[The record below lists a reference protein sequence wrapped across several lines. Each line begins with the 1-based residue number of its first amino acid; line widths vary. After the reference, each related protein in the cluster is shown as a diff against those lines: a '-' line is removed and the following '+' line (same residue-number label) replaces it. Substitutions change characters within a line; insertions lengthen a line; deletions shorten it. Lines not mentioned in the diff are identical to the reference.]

1 MKVGVILPIAQDR
14 DTGVTRGWAALR
26 DLALQ
31 ADRSG
36 LDSVWVFD
44 HLIFRFPDRPPS
56 GIWECWTMLAALAA
70 VTERV
75 ELGTLVL
82 ATPFRNPAV
91 LAKMADTVEEVSG
104 GRLILGLGTGW
115 HEPEFEAFGVPRDHR
130 YSRFEDAFTII
141 SRLLSDGHVDHD
153 GRFHSAKDARLIP
166 RGPRSGGP
174 PILVAARGPRML
186 RLAARDAD
194 AWNAAWFG
202 RPTRFLEQRAQL
214 LDACRDVGRDPR
226 TLRITA
232 GVRVADPSSDG
243 GEPLDPEAVLDGSS
257 VRSIT
262 DGLSAYAQLGVDH
275 VLCSLE
281 PATPD
286 SVGRLS
292 EAAAALSASRS
303 A

>member
-1 MKVGVILPIAQDR
+1 MRIGLILPIAEDR
-14 DTGVTRGWAALR
+14 DTGLTQGWAALR
-26 DLALQ
+26 DLAIQ
-31 ADRSG
+31 AESGG

-44 HLIFRFPDRPPS
+44 HLMFRFPDRPAT

-115 HEPEFEAFGVPRDHR
+115 HEPEFEAFDVPRDHR

-141 SRLLSDGHVDHD
+141 SRLLREGHVDHD
-153 GRFHSAKDARLIP
+153 GRFHAAKDARLIP
-166 RGPRSGGP
+166 RGPRAGGP

-186 RLAARDAD
+186 RLAAREAD

-214 LDACRDVGRDPR
+214 LEACRDVGRDPR

-232 GVRVADPSSDG
+232 GVRVADRSSDA
-243 GEPLDPEAVLDGSS
+243 GEPRDPEAVIDGSS
-257 VRSIT
+257 VQGIV
-262 DGLSAYAQLGVDH
+262 DGLAAYGQLGVDH
-275 VLCSLE
+275 AICSLE
-281 PATPD
+281 PATRE
-286 SVGRLS
+286 SVGRLA
-292 EAAAALSASRS
+292 EAAASLSASR
-303 A
+303 AA

>member
-1 MKVGVILPIAQDR
+1 MRVGVILPIAQDR
-14 DTGVTRGWAALR
+14 ETGVTRGWAALR
-26 DLALQ
+26 DLALE
-31 ADRSG
+31 AEKGG

-130 YSRFEDAFTII
+130 YSRFEDAFIII
-141 SRLLSDGHVDHD
+141 SRLLRDGQVDHD

-166 RGPRSGGP
+166 RGPRPGGP

-202 RPTRFLEQRAQL
+202 RPTLFLEQRAQL
-214 LDACRDVGRDPR
+214 LDACREVGRDPR
-226 TLRITA
+226 TLQITA
-232 GVRVADPSSDG
+232 GVRVAEPSSGG
-243 GEPLDPEAVLDGSS
+243 GEPLDPEAVVDGSS
-257 VRSIT
+257 VRSIA

-275 VLCSLE
+275 VICSLE
-281 PATPD
+281 PATAE

-292 EAAAALSASRS
+292 EAAASLSGSRS
-303 A
+303 S